1 MGSSKRSHI
10 LFLASFI
17 TLIALLA
24 LWGGA
29 GLVSGGTLGIGQT
42 GPLIASS
49 QSPLVQDF
57 FAGDDAH
64 FTVTITNTGSIAFD
78 SVVTTGSPVSGC
90 NRNDLGGLTPGQS
103 MSFDCSKTNVTE
115 SFMNAIQV
123 TGTTGVTSVSH
134 ISKAFVKVLEP
145 RLRITKL
152 PLTQTVSRGGTA
164 YFAFTIWNT
173 WDEVLRV
180 ISVDDALVDACDLSP
195 SPSFPLY
202 IEGGEKENFDCE
214 LGNVQNPFV
223 SIITVTA
230 TDPLEAEQY
239 VASDAAWVNML
250 SLQAG
255 LSAQPTS
262 ISEPGGPV
270 TYSVSLT
277 NDGNVPVTLNTLT
290 TDRFGDL
297 LSPGNPKV
305 ASATNTC
312 LPKPSL
318 PILPANGG
326 SFQCSF
332 VAHVEGQPSDFI
344 TTLTA
349 TGKYKYKIDGNDIEV
364 DVEAMANASVTITDV
379 PASMTLTL
387 GADPPF
393 INPPSRQVTFSVRV
407 ENTSGA
413 DTITITEMTDQFVGN
428 LDGRGTCD
436 LPVANLPPGFSYQ
449 CEFSAVVSGT
459 IGQQKS
465 RIITVNAVDDDLL
478 PGNLSVNGIVTV
490 GITDQPTQYAYM
502 PNINEVTAKRT
513 SCGRPF
519 PLVNNQQYQFQPPN
533 TYDSNLPV
541 ANRDQHYFVFELTQ
555 NSSVKVELTNFVPRK
570 GQLIVRPHTEGG
582 NPPCGDSIGRNT
594 SEGLNKTV
602 NLGNLAAGKYYI
614 QLINDGPSDVGDF
627 YSLIVRVQ

>member
-17 TLIALLA
+17 ALIALLA

-64 FTVTITNTGSIAFD
+64 FTITITNTGSIAFD
-78 SVVTTGSPVSGC
+78 SVVTSGSPVSGC
-90 NRNDLGGLTPGQS
+90 NRNDLGGLNPGQS
-103 MSFDCSKTNVTE
+103 TSFDCDKTNVNE
-115 SFMNAIQV
+115 SFMNEIQV
-123 TGTTGVTSVSH
+123 TGTAGVTSVSH
-134 ISKAFVKVLEP
+134 ISKAFVKVLRP
-145 RLRITKL
+145 QLRITKA
-152 PLTQTVSRGGTA
+152 PPTQTVSRGGTA
-164 YFAFTIWNT
+164 YFTIKVWNT

-195 SPSFPLY
+195 SPSLPVY
-202 IEGGEKENFDCE
+202 IEVGDPFTFNCW
-214 LGNVQNPFV
+214 LSNVQNPFV

-255 LSAQPTS
+255 LSAQPAS
-262 ISEPGGPV
+262 VSEPGDPV
-270 TYSVSLT
+270 TYTVSLT
-277 NDGNVPVTLNTLT
+277 NDGNVPVTLNALT
-290 TDRFGDL
+290 TDRFGNL
-297 LSPGNPKV
+297 LSPGNPLI

-318 PILPANGG
+318 PTLPANGG

-349 TGKYKYKIDGNDIEV
+349 TGKDV
-364 DVEAMANASVTITDV
+364 DALETTATANASVTIIDV

-436 LPVANLPPGFSYQ
+436 LPVTNLPPGFSYQ

-465 RIITVNAVDDDLL
+465 RIVTVNAVDDDLP
-478 PGNLSVNGIVTV
+478 PGDLSVNGIVTV

-502 PNINEVTAKRT
+502 PNVNEVTAKRT

-555 NSSVKVELTNFVPRK
+555 SSSVKVELTNFVPRK

-627 YSLIVRVQ
+627 YGLIVRVQ

>member
-17 TLIALLA
+17 ALIALLA

-78 SVVTTGSPVSGC
+78 SVVTSGSPVSEC
-90 NRNDLGGLTPGQS
+90 NRNDLDGLNPGQS

-134 ISKAFVKVLEP
+134 ISKAFVKVLRP
-145 RLRITKL
+145 QLRITKL
-152 PLTQTVSRGGTA
+152 PLIQTVSRGGTA
-164 YFAFTIWNT
+164 YFAITIWNT

-202 IEGGEKENFDCE
+202 IAGGGKENFDCE

-223 SIITVTA
+223 SVITVTA

-262 ISEPGGPV
+262 IPEPGGDV
-270 TYSVSLT
+270 TYSVSLI
-277 NDGNVPVTLNTLT
+277 NNGNVPVTLKTLT

-318 PILPANGG
+318 PTLPANGG

-332 VAHVEGQPSDFI
+332 LAHVEGQPSDFI

-349 TGKYKYKIDGNDIEV
+349 TGKDAGALETT
-364 DVEAMANASVTITDV
+364 ATANASVTITDV
-379 PASMTLTL
+379 PASMTLAL
-387 GADPPF
+387 GAEPPF

-413 DTITITEMTDQFVGN
+413 DTITITEMTDQLVGN

-449 CEFSAVVSGT
+449 CQFSAIVSGT

-465 RIITVNAVDDDLL
+465 RIITVNAVDDDLP
-478 PGNLSVNGIVTV
+478 PGDLSVNGIVTV

-502 PNINEVTAKRT
+502 PSINEVTAKRT
-513 SCGRPF
+513 SCARPF
-519 PLVNNQQYQFQPPN
+519 PLVNNRQYQFQPPN

-555 NSSVKVELTNFVPRK
+555 SSSVKVELTNFVPRK
-570 GQLIVRPHTEGG
+570 GQILVRPHITEEGK
-582 NPPCGDSIGRNT
+582 PPCGDSIGKNT
-594 SEGLNKTV
+594 DASLNKTI
-602 NLGNLAAGKYYI
+602 NLGTLEMGTYYI
-614 QLINDGPSDVGDF
+614 QLINDGPSNVTES

>member
-10 LFLASFI
+10 LFPAAFI
-17 TLIALLA
+17 ALIALLA

-29 GLVSGGTLGIGQT
+29 GLVSGDTLGIGQT
-42 GPLIASS
+42 GPSIASY

-78 SVVTTGSPVSGC
+78 SVVTSNSPVPEC
-90 NRNDLGGLTPGQS
+90 NRNDLGGLNPGQS
-103 MSFDCSKTNVTE
+103 MSFDCGKTNVTE
-115 SFMNAIQV
+115 SFMNSIQV
-123 TGTTGVTSVSH
+123 TGTTGATSVSH
-134 ISKAFVKVLEP
+134 TSKAFVKVLKP
-145 RLRITKL
+145 QLRITKA
-152 PLTQTVSRGGTA
+152 PPIQTVPRGGTA
-164 YFAFTIWNT
+164 YFTITIWNA
-173 WDEVLRV
+173 WDEMLRV

-202 IEGGEKENFDCE
+202 IPAGDPYTIDCWADD
-214 LGNVQNPFV
+214 VQAPFV
-223 SIITVTA
+223 SVITVTA
-230 TDPLEAEQY
+230 TDLLDIEQFTADD
-239 VASDAAWVNML
+239 VAWVNML

-262 ISEPGGPV
+262 IPEPGGDV
-270 TYSVSLT
+270 TYSVSMT
-277 NDGNVPVTLNTLT
+277 NDGNVPVTLNALT

-297 LSPGNPKV
+297 LSPGNPQV

-318 PILPANGG
+318 PTLPANGG

-332 VAHVEGQPSDFI
+332 VAHVEGQPSDFV

-349 TGKYKYKIDGNDIEV
+349 TGKDAGGLETT
-364 DVEAMANASVTITDV
+364 ATANASVTITDT

-393 INPPSRQVTFSVRV
+393 INPPSRQVTFSVRI

-449 CEFSAVVSGT
+449 CEFSTVVSGT

-465 RIITVNAVDDDLL
+465 RIITVNAVDDDLV
-478 PGNLSVNGIVTV
+478 PGDLSVNGIVTV

-513 SCGRPF
+513 SCARPF
-519 PLVNNQQYQFQPPN
+519 PLVNNRQYQFQPPN

-555 NSSVKVELTNFVPRK
+555 SSSVKVELTNFVPRK

-602 NLGNLAAGKYYI
+602 NLGTLGSGTYYI

-627 YSLIVRVQ
+627 YGLIVRVQ

>member
-1 MGSSKRSHI
+1 MGSTKRSHI
-10 LFLASFI
+10 LFPAAFI
-17 TLIALLA
+17 VLIALLA

-29 GLVSGGTLGIGQT
+29 GLVSGDTLGIGQT

-78 SVVTTGSPVSGC
+78 SVVTSGSPVSGC
-90 NRNDLGGLTPGQS
+90 NRNNLGGLNPGQS
-103 MSFDCSKTNVTE
+103 TSFDCDKANVNE
-115 SFMNAIQV
+115 SFMNEIQV

-134 ISKAFVKVLEP
+134 TSKAFVKVLKP
-145 RLRITKL
+145 QLRITKY
-152 PLTQTVSRGGTA
+152 PPTQTISHGGTA
-164 YFAFTIWNT
+164 YFTITIWNT
-173 WDEVLRV
+173 WDEMLRV

-195 SPSFPLY
+195 SPSLPLY
-202 IEGGEKENFDCE
+202 IPAGEPYTFGCW
-214 LGNVQNPFV
+214 LSNVQNPFV

-230 TDPLEAEQY
+230 TDLLEAEQFI
-239 VASDAAWVNML
+239 ASDAAWVDML

-255 LSAQPTS
+255 LSAQPAS
-262 ISEPGGPV
+262 VSEPGGPV
-270 TYSVSLT
+270 TYSVSLI
-277 NDGNVPVTLNTLT
+277 NNGNVPAKLNALT
-290 TDRFGDL
+290 TDRFGNL
-297 LSPGNPKV
+297 LSPGNPLI

-318 PILPANGG
+318 PTLPANGG

-349 TGKYKYKIDGNDIEV
+349 TGKDAGALETT
-364 DVEAMANASVTITDV
+364 ATANASVTITDV
-379 PASMTLTL
+379 PASMALTL

-436 LPVANLPPGFSYQ
+436 LPVTNLPPGFSYQ

-465 RIITVNAVDDDLL
+465 RIITVNATDDDLP
-478 PGNLSVNGIVTV
+478 PGSLSVNGVVTV

-519 PLVNNQQYQFQPPN
+519 PLVNNRQYQFQPPN

-555 NSSVKVELTNFVPRK
+555 SSSVKVELTNFVPRK
-570 GQLIVRPHTEGG
+570 GQIIVRPHTEGG

-602 NLGNLAAGKYYI
+602 NLGTLGSGTYYI
-614 QLINDGPSDVGDF
+614 QLINDGPSDVSDF

>member
-17 TLIALLA
+17 ALIALLA

-42 GPLIASS
+42 GPLIASY

-64 FTVTITNTGSIAFD
+64 FTITITNTGSIAFD
-78 SVVTTGSPVSGC
+78 SVVTSGSPVSGC
-90 NRNDLGGLTPGQS
+90 NRNNLGGLNPGQS
-103 MSFDCSKTNVTE
+103 TSFDCDKTNVNE
-115 SFMNAIQV
+115 SFMNEIQV

-134 ISKAFVKVLEP
+134 ISKAFVKVLRP
-145 RLRITKL
+145 QLRITKY
-152 PLTQTVSRGGTA
+152 PPTQTVSRGGTA
-164 YFAFTIWNT
+164 YFRITIWNT
-173 WDEVLRV
+173 WDEMLRV

-195 SPSFPLY
+195 SPSLPLY
-202 IEGGEKENFDCE
+202 IKVEDPETFDCW
-214 LGNVQNPFV
+214 LSNVQNPFV

-230 TDPLEAEQY
+230 TDLLDVEQFT
-239 VASDAAWVNML
+239 ASDAAWVDLL

-262 ISEPGGPV
+262 VSEPGDPV
-270 TYSVSLT
+270 TYTVSLT
-277 NDGNVPVTLNTLT
+277 NDGNVPVTLNALT
-290 TDRFGDL
+290 TDRFGNL
-297 LSPGNPKV
+297 LSPGNPLI

-318 PILPANGG
+318 PTLPANGG

-349 TGKYKYKIDGNDIEV
+349 TGKDV
-364 DVEAMANASVTITDV
+364 DALETTATANASVTITDV

-413 DTITITEMTDQFVGN
+413 DTITITEMNDQFVGN

-436 LPVANLPPGFSYQ
+436 LPVTNLPPGFSYQ

-465 RIITVNAVDDDLL
+465 RIITVNATDDDLP

-555 NSSVKVELTNFVPRK
+555 SSSVKVELTNFVPRK

-627 YSLIVRVQ
+627 YGLIVRVQ

>member
-1 MGSSKRSHI
+1 CDVGSSKRSHI

-17 TLIALLA
+17 ALIALLA

-64 FTVTITNTGSIAFD
+64 FTITITNTGSIAFD
-78 SVVTTGSPVSGC
+78 SVVTSGSPVSGC
-90 NRNDLGGLTPGQS
+90 NRNDLGGLNPGQS
-103 MSFDCSKTNVTE
+103 TSFDCDKTNVNE
-115 SFMNAIQV
+115 SFMNEIQV
-123 TGTTGVTSVSH
+123 TGTAGVTSVSH
-134 ISKAFVKVLEP
+134 ISKAFVKVLRP
-145 RLRITKL
+145 QLRITKA
-152 PLTQTVSRGGTA
+152 PPTQTVSRGGTA
-164 YFAFTIWNT
+164 YFTIKVWNT

-195 SPSFPLY
+195 SPSLPVY
-202 IEGGEKENFDCE
+202 IEVGDPFTFNCW
-214 LGNVQNPFV
+214 LSNVQNPFV

-255 LSAQPTS
+255 LSAQPAS
-262 ISEPGGPV
+262 VSEPGDPV
-270 TYSVSLT
+270 TYTVSLT
-277 NDGNVPVTLNTLT
+277 NDGNVPVTLNALT
-290 TDRFGDL
+290 TDRFGNL
-297 LSPGNPKV
+297 LSPGNPLI

-318 PILPANGG
+318 PTLPANGG

-349 TGKYKYKIDGNDIEV
+349 TGKDV
-364 DVEAMANASVTITDV
+364 DALETTATANASVTIIDV

-436 LPVANLPPGFSYQ
+436 LPVTNLPPGFSYQ

-465 RIITVNAVDDDLL
+465 RIVTVNAVDDDLP
-478 PGNLSVNGIVTV
+478 PGDLSVNGIVTV

-502 PNINEVTAKRT
+502 PNVNEVTAKRT

-555 NSSVKVELTNFVPRK
+555 SSSVKVELTNFVPRK

-627 YSLIVRVQ
+627 YGLIVRVQ